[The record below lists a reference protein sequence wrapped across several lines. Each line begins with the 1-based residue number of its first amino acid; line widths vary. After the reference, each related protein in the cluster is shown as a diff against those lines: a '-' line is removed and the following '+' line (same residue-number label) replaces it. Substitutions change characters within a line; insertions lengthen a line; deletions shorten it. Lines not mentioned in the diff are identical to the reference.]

1 METVV
6 LSNIS
11 VLFICFVLLSIL
23 RFVRESDLSKG
34 KQRVI
39 CGIIIAV
46 VVCLI
51 VSQLF
56 LDAIAFGIIGPV
68 PN

>member
-1 METVV
+1 MKTVV
-6 LSNIS
+6 LCNVS
-11 VLFICFVLLSIL
+11 VLFICFALFSLL
-23 RFVRESDLSKG
+23 RFVRESSLSKG
-34 KQRVI
+34 KRRVI